1 LTKHSHKWA
10 VVRVEEAVKAAS
22 VDLEDPVVKVV
33 LADLEARA
41 GDGVAA
47 DKPDLAGS
55 EVEVKVAQEGRVDLV
70 DLVDKVDLTHKMT
83 PRSRKS

>member
-70 DLVDKVDLTHKMT
+70 DKVDLTHKMT

>member
-22 VDLEDPVVKVV
+22 EDLEDPVVKVAQ
-33 LADLEARA
+33 ADLEARA

-55 EVEVKVAQEGRVDLV
+55 EVEVKVAPEGRV

>member
-33 LADLEARA
+33 LVDLEARA

-55 EVEVKVAQEGRVDLV
+55 EVEVKVAPEGLV

>member
-10 VVRVEEAVKAAS
+10 VVRVEGAVKVAS

-33 LADLEARA
+33 LVDLEARA
-41 GDGVAA
+41 GDGVEA

-55 EVEVKVAQEGRVDLV
+55 EVEVKEAPEDRVDP
-70 DLVDKVDLTHKMT
+70 VDKVDLTHKMT

>member
-1 LTKHSHKWA
+1 M
-10 VVRVEEAVKAAS
+10 EEAVKAAS

-33 LADLEARA
+33 LVDLEARA

-55 EVEVKVAQEGRVDLV
+55 EVEVKVAQEGLV

>member
-1 LTKHSHKWA
+1 
-10 VVRVEEAVKAAS
+10 
-22 VDLEDPVVKVV
+22 VV
-33 LADLEARA
+33 LVELEARA

-55 EVEVKVAQEGRVDLV
+55 EVEFKVAPEGRA
-70 DLVDKVDLTHKMT
+70 DLVDKVDQTHKMT

>member
-1 LTKHSHKWA
+1 

-70 DLVDKVDLTHKMT
+70 DKVDLTHKMT

>member
-33 LADLEARA
+33 LVDLEARA

-55 EVEVKVAQEGRVDLV
+55 EVEVKVAPEGRVDL
-70 DLVDKVDLTHKMT
+70 VDLTHKMT